1 MSYFKRRMAVFLS
14 VLVAFTTIF
23 FVVPQEEVQAATA
36 WIYMPGGNASE
47 VRVEK
52 GAKDVYIGD
61 YLTAYC
67 EEDYTSYGLLSNN
80 SGVKYSSSKKSV
92 AAIDSSSGKLTAKKN
107 GTTTISARFKGRTYK
122 FKLKVVS
129 SLKSVRESD
138 DTYSKK
144 DAAAKAFVKQYGSSK
159 ITTKNRYDKV
169 KAYADYVGGGY
180 EGGDGIKVV
189 YESGKAVKCLY
200 MPNEGRAV
208 RLMEQLR
215 NYNKTRNPFS
225 TASGKCFKVKSIS
238 GSNKTIT
245 INLKKAVSAEQMFGA
260 NVVALQNNPKNKV
273 NSKKLTT
280 SVRVRD
286 SKYKYYEGTMTIEKG
301 SKKLTI
307 KLKDSKLTKGKK
319 YYLDYNGL
327 GGWLY
332 KQKNSFTAK

>member
-1 MSYFKRRMAVFLS
+1 MSYLKRRLAVFLS

-36 WIYMPGGNASE
+36 WIYMPGGYASE

-67 EEDYTSYGLLSNN
+67 EQDYTNYGLLSNN

-92 AAIDSSSGKLTAKKN
+92 AAVDSSTGKLTAKKT
-107 GTTTISARFKGRTYK
+107 GTTTISAKFKGRTYK
-122 FKLKVVS
+122 FKLRVVS

-138 DTYSKK
+138 DTYSEK

-169 KAYADYVGGGY
+169 KAYADYAGSGY
-180 EGGDGIKVV
+180 AGGDGLKVI
-189 YESGKAVKCLY
+189 YESGKAAKCIY

-208 RLMEQLR
+208 RLVEQLR

-225 TASGKCFKVKSIS
+225 TISSKCFKVKSIS
-238 GSNKTIT
+238 GSGKTIT

-260 NVVALQNNPKNKV
+260 NVAAVRYGQDNNIDAKKV
-273 NSKKLTT
+273 IAEMY
-280 SVRVRD
+280 VRD
-286 SKYKYYEGTMTIEKG
+286 SNYKYYPATMTIEKG

-307 KLKDSKLTKGKK
+307 KLKDSKLKKGKK

-327 GGWLY
+327 GDWLY